1 MPATLILEQLLNG
14 LQFGVMLFLMAAGL
28 TLAFGIMGLINL
40 AHGSLYMVGAY
51 VAASVIGA
59 SGSFLL
65 GLLAALGAG
74 ALLGMVLE
82 RGILARLYDR
92 DHLDQVLA
100 TFGMILFFNE
110 MTKIIWGPQPLYL
123 NVPSWLSR
131 TVELL
136 PGLHYPSYR
145 LAIIALG
152 LLVALGLYLLISRSK
167 AGMLIRA
174 GASDRETAA
183 ALGVNV
189 GLLYTLVFGLGAM
202 LAGLAG
208 AVVGPLQS
216 VEVGMG
222 EGILILTFVVIVIG
236 GIGSIRGA
244 FLGALLVGLVDT
256 LGRAFLP
263 SLLRVFFP
271 ASEADTLGASLAT
284 IAIYLLMAAILF
296 WRPRGL
302 FPAQG

>member
-1 MPATLILEQLLNG
+1 
-14 LQFGVMLFLMAAGL
+14 
-28 TLAFGIMGLINL
+28 
-40 AHGSLYMVGAY
+40 
-51 VAASVIGA
+51 
-59 SGSFLL
+59 
-65 GLLAALGAG
+65 
-74 ALLGMVLE
+74 
-82 RGILARLYDR
+82 
-92 DHLDQVLA
+92 
-100 TFGMILFFNE
+100 
-110 MTKIIWGPQPLYL
+110 
-123 NVPSWLSR
+123 
-131 TVELL
+131 VELL

-152 LLVALGLYLLISRSK
+152 LLVALGLYLLISRTK

-302 FPAQG
+302 FPAQS